1 MAHCGPFDP
10 RLAGLEFSLPP
21 VGSNGKER
29 AIELLPKSLGPKPGW
44 YAIDVC
50 FLLGGDPLSASDGK
64 GGWDGPSKMSGYDLS
79 YFQNLEPVT
88 RIGYSIYVYH
98 ITDNDIKNL

>member
-21 VGSNGKER
+21 VGLNGKDR
-29 AIELLPKSLGPKPGW
+29 AIELPTETLGPKPGW

-50 FLLGGDPLSASDGK
+50 FLLGGDPLSAADSK
-64 GGWDGPSKMSGYDLS
+64 GGWDEPSKTPGYDLS
-79 YFQNLEPVT
+79 YFQSFEPVAQ
-88 RIGYSIYVYH
+88 IGYSIYVYH
-98 ITDNDIKNL
+98 IR